1 MKWIKKLFQ
10 PSPDKMEAE
19 IKELFDFLLSNYG
32 FKFVKNDLGD
42 MVYENGNRV
51 FYGPYYAYQIYN
63 DKLCINIMHLEQRD
77 DKEIYITEKY
87 SDDQNYIRKGL
98 QISSY
103 LAYDLKA
110 VAVQIKSEASN
121 NKTVCGIS
129 L

>member
-1 MKWIKKLFQ
+1 MRWIKKLFE

-32 FKFVKNDLGD
+32 FKFVKIDLGD
-42 MVYENGNRV
+42 MVNENGKRV

-63 DKLCINIMHLEQRD
+63 GKLCINILHLVQCD
-77 DKEIYITEKY
+77 DKEIYLTEKY

-110 VAVQIKSEASN
+110 FAAQIKSEASN